1 MKQLKI
7 LWESRAPRERRVL
20 AVLLGLVGAVLYL
33 WLLGSA
39 QHARTR
45 LHASVDQL
53 RIDAVHVDQGAD
65 EIERLRAQRPPTLPQ
80 GDLRTLVQTQLGT
93 SGLAGSLVSIQAVD
107 PGKLKLVLG
116 TVAFADWLACVD
128 QLRLQQVELAE
139 SQMVAQSAP
148 GMVNVTAT
156 FVRPQ
161 R

>member
-1 MKQLKI
+1 VRHGNGGCWQCC
-7 LWESRAPRERRVL
+7 
-20 AVLLGLVGAVLYL
+20 LVGAVLYL

>member
-53 RIDAVHVDQGAD
+53 RIDTAHVDQGAE

-107 PGKLKLVLG
+107 PGQVKLVLG
-116 TVAFADWLACVD
+116 IVAFADWLACVD

-139 SQMVAQSAP
+139 SQVVAQTAP

-156 FVRPQ
+156 FARPQ
-161 R
+161 H

>member
-53 RIDAVHVDQGAD
+53 RIDAAHVDQGAE

-107 PGKLKLVLG
+107 PGQVKLVLG

-128 QLRLQQVELAE
+128 QLRLQQVQLAE
-139 SQMVAQSAP
+139 THVVALPAP
-148 GMVNVTAT
+148 GMVSVTAT

-161 R
+161 H